1 MRCQGCGGA
10 RAARV
15 PPGAPTSS
23 PSPAPVAD
31 TEACP
36 GVEGTEPAGGSFSS
50 APLTEGPLDTVES
63 ADVTAAEAARSPRTL
78 GRKPQGRRLRLCPGA
93 RGRRLSAR
101 RALGPAGVSAPAA
114 SPSPRRPRPRH
125 RAAHVT
131 ALAASPRGPR
141 PRKVRQRAGRAP
153 SLRQPRHRPAASPRL
168 EPMQHSTTVDSSKNE
183 RNPETETGG
192 LVLQRGRHA
201 AWREGGTLGAG
212 ESARDARPRGSA
224 ETHRPSSR
232 SRGAAW
238 GAAGAMLV
246 PRGPAV
252 TQRAARAEPQWELG
266 TRGLR
271 GQLSH
276 GSAAG

>member
-1 MRCQGCGGA
+1 MTGRGSRLHSRPRAQCACAERALPGLWGCPGRPRPSRRPHLQPVPGPRRRHRSLSRRGGHGAGWWLFLLRAPHTKPQDA
-10 RAARV
+10 RAKTAGEAPET
-15 PPGAPTSS
+15 PP
-23 PSPAPVAD
+23 
-31 TEACP
+31 
-36 GVEGTEPAGGSFSS
+36 
-50 APLTEGPLDTVES
+50 
-63 ADVTAAEAARSPRTL
+63 R
-78 GRKPQGRRLRLCPGA
+78 GA
-93 RGRRLSAR
+93 RGRRLSAG

-114 SPSPRRPRPRH
+114 SPYSY
-125 RAAHVT
+125 VT
-131 ALAASPRGPR
+131 AQAASSRGPR
-141 PRKVRQRAGRAP
+141 PRKVCQRAGRAP
-153 SLRQPRHRPAASPRL
+153 SLRRPRHRPAASPRL
-168 EPMQHSTTVDSSKNE
+168 EPMQHSTTVNSSKNE

-232 SRGAAW
+232 SRGAAR

-252 TQRAARAEPQWELG
+252 TQRAAGAGPQWELG